1 MTSRVRVLCALL
13 AALSL
18 VATACPGGSDTDTTE
33 FTGDEPP
40 GDTLAA
46 EAPGPATPDGVAP
59 ETAAVGRVEA
69 EGTDPAAAPE
79 PAADPAADA
88 PVAYTPL
95 AGPTERMCRY
105 GWSPYN

>member
-88 PVAYTPL
+88 LTPRE
-95 AGPTERMCRY
+95 AGVLRNFLGYEFP
-105 GWSPYN
+105 PAPD